1 MFRMFTTKTTITL
14 GWTPISTD
22 TLLVTGYILEINDFT
37 ETLSTRS
44 LSDVITGNWFVA
56 FDASGR
62 PETT

>member
-1 MFRMFTTKTTITL
+1 MFTTKTTITL
-14 GWTPISTD
+14 GWTPVSTD
-22 TLLVTGYILEINDFT
+22 TLLVTGYVLEINDFT

-56 FDASGR
+56 VDASGK